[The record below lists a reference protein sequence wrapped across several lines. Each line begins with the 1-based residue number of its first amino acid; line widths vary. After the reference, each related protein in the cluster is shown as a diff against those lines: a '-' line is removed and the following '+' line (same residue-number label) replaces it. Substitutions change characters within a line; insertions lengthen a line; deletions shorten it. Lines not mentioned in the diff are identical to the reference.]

1 MCYQIQIE
9 RTCYKMQFTI
19 LCDDLNGGTKQ
30 INVTVSA
37 QDLNMPINQ
46 NNQKWNLHNLTSN
59 DLKTWYNKNEDYL
72 DDYFEQTAWAQNM
85 TYLEP
90 IFN

>member
-1 MCYQIQIE
+1 
-9 RTCYKMQFTI
+9 MQFTI

-37 QDLNMPINQ
+37 QDLNMPINPH
-46 NNQKWNLHNLTSN
+46 NQKWNLHNLTPN